1 MLSAGCLRLRSFSR
15 NEGSVIISDPCAL
28 QIVLTI
34 VDDHTALCA
43 LYERKYF
50 IFSELNGEQR
60 RNQEKPMYL
69 VTRIAAIIIL
79 IKIH

>member
-1 MLSAGCLRLRSFSR
+1 MLSAGCRRLRSFSR

-50 IFSELNGEQR
+50 IFSVTKGEQR
-60 RNQEKPMYL
+60 RSQEKPMYL
-69 VTRIAAIIIL
+69 LIRIAAIIIL
-79 IKIH
+79 IKID